1 MNALQ
6 THLETQERLYQ
17 EALLSKL
24 LRCARLPQVLASLVL
39 DHHATQEDLQDTIIV
54 DLSTR
59 FRKLRLC
66 GDCIVLRKK
75 RVVQAY
81 DFRGRRVDKSKE
93 FLQHSHEVS
102 WSWDGTP
109 IRKTNIV
116 EPKNLDRWRTF
127 RVHLPNVSVYLYHQ
141 LDRPAMVCVQSNVT
155 QEIVREF
162 PTSRIPAFACETN
175 GLLVLCHSVRLDGSI
190 WQFCFYD
197 LVKILPDTTI
207 NLHFDSKMKSCT
219 LVGRN
224 LLFILLDDRSCHKL
238 CLSTKSV
245 EKTSWRFD
253 KIASNATHLVGL
265 SCVNSENSEKS
276 TITILKFG

>member
-6 THLETQERLYQ
+6 IHLETQERLCRK
-17 EALLSKL
+17 ALLSKI
-24 LRCARLPQVLASLVL
+24 LRYASLPQVLACLTL
-39 DHHATQEDLQDTIIV
+39 DYHVTQEDLQDTIIV

-109 IRKTNIV
+109 IKKTNSV
-116 EPKNLDRWRTF
+116 EPNNDSDRLRLF
-127 RVHLPNVSVYLYHQ
+127 RAHLSNVSVYVYQ
-141 LDRPAMVCVQSNVT
+141 LHYPSMVCLQSNVT
-155 QEIVREF
+155 QKIVREF
-162 PTSRIPAFACETN
+162 STSRIPAFACETN
-175 GLLVLCHSVRLDGSI
+175 GLLVLCRPARLDRLI
-190 WQFCFYD
+190 WQFRFYD
-197 LVKILPDTTI
+197 LVKILPDMTI
-207 NLHFDSKMKSCT
+207 HLHFSSKMKSCT

-253 KIASNATHLVGL
+253 EIASNATHLVGL

-276 TITILKFG
+276 TVTILKFG